1 MTNGLS
7 MLKPPN
13 VTASEVL
20 RQVLRQ
26 VLRRLRLCQH
36 VSRFS
41 A

>member
-20 RQVLRQ
+20 RQVLR
-26 VLRRLRLCQH
+26 RLRLCQQ